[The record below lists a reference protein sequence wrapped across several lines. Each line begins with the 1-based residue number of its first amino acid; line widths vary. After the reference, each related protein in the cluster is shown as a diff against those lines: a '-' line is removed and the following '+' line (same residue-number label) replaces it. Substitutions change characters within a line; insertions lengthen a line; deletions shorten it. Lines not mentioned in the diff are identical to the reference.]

1 MRDLDQLPHSP
12 LNPPTKPPV
21 IPVRKKT
28 AEVDTFP
35 NNPPKREDIG
45 TSKF

>member
-28 AEVDTFP
+28 AKDETFP
-35 NNPPKREDIG
+35 NKPLSNPDMGK
-45 TSKF
+45 SKF